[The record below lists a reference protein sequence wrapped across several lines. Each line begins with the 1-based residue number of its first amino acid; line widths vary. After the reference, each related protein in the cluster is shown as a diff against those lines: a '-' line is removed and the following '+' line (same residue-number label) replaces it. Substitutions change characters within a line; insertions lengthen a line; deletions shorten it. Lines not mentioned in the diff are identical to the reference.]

1 VRGLTASPDGPVLTA
16 GLTRPTPGPGD
27 ILVEV
32 HAAALNRIDLSMSRG
47 AVHGSTGGVG
57 RICGLE
63 WAGVVAAVG
72 AEVTQWQVGDAA
84 MGYGPG
90 AFAEFTA
97 APASSAVAVPPGLS
111 MREAAALPVGV
122 QTMHDALVG
131 RGRFQ
136 AGQSVLVQGASSGMG
151 IFGLQIA
158 RELGA
163 KTVIGTSTSP
173 QRRARLGEFG
183 ADVSVDSTRDDW
195 VDEVLEATGDQG
207 VAVTVDLVGGEL
219 VNGCLRATAMGGH
232 IVNVGRVGGERT
244 TLDLDL
250 HALRRINY
258 VGTTFRTRTPE
269 ETGAAVAAAHADLGS
284 ALAARRIAAPLAGVY
299 PLEQSDRAFAE
310 MSSNR
315 HFGKIVLDV
324 R

>member
-1 VRGLTASPDGPVLTA
+1 VRGLTASPDGPVLTT
-16 GLTRPTPGPGD
+16 GLTRPTPGQDD

-32 HAAALNRIDLSMSRG
+32 HAAALNRIDLAMSRG
-47 AVHGSTGGVG
+47 SVHGSAGGVG
-57 RICGLE
+57 QICGLE

-72 AEVTQWQVGDAA
+72 SDVTRWEIGDAV

-90 AFAEFTA
+90 AFADFTT
-97 APASSAVAVPPGLS
+97 APASSAVAIPPGLT
-111 MREAAALPVGV
+111 MQEAAMLPVGI

-136 AGQSVLVQGASSGMG
+136 TGQTVLVQGASSGMG

-163 KTVIGTSTSP
+163 RTVIGTSTSD
-173 QRRARLGEFG
+173 QRRARLTEFG
-183 ADVSVDSTRDDW
+183 ADVAVDSARDGW
-195 VDEVLEATGDQG
+195 VSEVLDATGGHG
-207 VAVTVDLVGGEL
+207 VDVAVDLVGGEL
-219 VNGCLRATAMGGH
+219 VNDTIRATAMGGH
-232 IVNVGRVGGERT
+232 VVNVGRVGGERT
-244 TLDLDL
+244 ALDLDL
-250 HALRRINY
+250 HALRRITY

-269 ETGAAVAAAHADLGS
+269 QTGAAIAAAHADLG
-284 ALAARRIAAPLAGVY
+284 AGIAARRIAAPLAAEF
-299 PLEQSDRAFAE
+299 PIEESASAFAK
-310 MSSNR
+310 MSSNE